1 MAQDDL
7 DDTDDAPAAAAAA
20 PAAGEADAKLAK
32 ARRMTLILATAA
44 LFVGLLGGGVGGFLA
59 SSLLA
64 GGAEAHADSHGDG
77 HGDGHAAAPALIADD
92 KKNPSVYVPLP
103 KMQVNLASGRCRGL
117 FLRLEMTA
125 EVGSEEAAVAT
136 RAAQAA
142 IVDRLTAFIRTQTKE
157 DLDGREGT
165 EKFRLNVATVVNDA
179 IQPHQARN
187 VLFKDFLMQ

>member
-20 PAAGEADAKLAK
+20 PAAGDAEAKVAK
-32 ARRMTLILATAA
+32 ARRMTVILAAAA
-44 LFVGLLGGGVGGFLA
+44 LVIGLVGGGVGGFLA

-64 GGAEAHADSHGDG
+64 GGAEAHADPHSA
-77 HGDGHAAAPALIADD
+77 GDGHAAAPALIADD

-125 EVGSEEAAVAT
+125 EVGSEEAAAAT